1 MSRNGGQAAG
11 EVRGAEV
18 AGLAFVHVRFASPNI
33 SSQFCNCIRRH
44 LFRTMEEEER
54 PRKILKTETNG
65 TRLRPDSDSSIT
77 ANQAVGD
84 QAPSSEGPS
93 LDGEDTAERKDSVS
107 EDVKAKHEDSVNG
120 VNGHTSGP
128 PLSKNQQKKLK
139 RQQDWEA
146 GRVHR
151 REKRKEKLVQK
162 RERRR
167 AAKEETR
174 ERQSA
179 SEKAGDITDQQ
190 PSEQKKTHHQRAT
203 QLPITIVF
211 DCSFDELMSEK
222 ERISLASQLTRC
234 YSDNHRAPFKAHMV
248 VSSFNG
254 KLRERFEG
262 LLGNNHHSWR
272 GVRFLDGDFI
282 EAAEQAKDWMAGQ
295 EGGNLAGALKRSKE
309 SSESESSSANG
320 ESGQGEIIYLTS
332 DSPDTLTELKPY
344 STYIIGGLVDKNRHK
359 GICHTR
365 AMDRN
370 IKTAKLPIGD
380 YMQMAS
386 RFVLATNHV
395 NEIMLRWLELGDWG
409 EAFVRVVPKRKGG
422 VLKTKASAEN
432 STGEVQDSELEG
444 NLGDL
449 HKPEEP

>member
-1 MSRNGGQAAG
+1 
-11 EVRGAEV
+11 
-18 AGLAFVHVRFASPNI
+18 
-33 SSQFCNCIRRH
+33 
-44 LFRTMEEEER
+44 MEEEER
-54 PRKILKTETNG
+54 PRKVLKTEANG
-65 TRLRPDSDSSIT
+65 TGLKVEPNPPTKANDDPGEPASSSKK
-77 ANQAVGD
+77 
-84 QAPSSEGPS
+84 PSP
-93 LDGEDTAERKDSVS
+93 DGEGTAEGKDIAS
-107 EDVKAKHEDSVNG
+107 EDGPGSYEAIVNG
-120 VNGHTSGP
+120 ENGHTLDP

-139 RQQDWEA
+139 RRQDWEA
-146 GRVHR
+146 GRAHR
-151 REKRKEKLVQK
+151 RLKRKEKLVQK
-162 RERRR
+162 RERKR
-167 AAKEETR
+167 AAKEEER
-174 ERQSA
+174 EQQGA
-179 SEKAGDITDQQ
+179 SDKAGDITDPQRL
-190 PSEQKKTHHQRAT
+190 EHKKTHHQRAT
-203 QLPITIVF
+203 QLPITFVF
-211 DCSFDELMSEK
+211 DCSFDDLMSEK

-272 GVRFLDGDFI
+272 GVRFLDGDFG
-282 EAAEQAKDWMAGQ
+282 EAAEQAKDWMADK
-295 EGGNLAGALKRSKE
+295 EGGNVAGALERRRGSSEDE
-309 SSESESSSANG
+309 SSAAHSESEEG
-320 ESGQGEIIYLTS
+320 EVIYLTS

-359 GICHTR
+359 GICYKR

-422 VLKTKASAEN
+422 VLRTRMSNE
-432 STGEVQDSELEG
+432 SPTGEVQDDETEES
-444 NLGDL
+444 LGAL
-449 HKPEEP
+449 HDINS